1 MGTGRPVVS
10 STAILQ
16 GALVD
21 PKTGMLTPAGLKW
34 VQGIQQAVNAGL
46 DQNGN
51 FVGSIDDQVIVIERG
66 VTIGQLL
73 ENIDDEGVLLGPG
86 IDFERN
92 YLNKNTDNITDGTGH
107 PLAGGK
113 AAYLAFLASEPV
125 LGDMLVFNGAEFVPV
140 PSPAA
145 LAKQV
150 HEWLDSYNPVTGE
163 FTQSQPAFTDIAGQ
177 ATPAQVPLLSAL
189 NGGVTGLQLPLPT
202 TSLIGGVEAVN
213 AIAHE
218 WIASIDTSGVPHLTQ
233 PAAADLSNGTTGSGG
248 GVVLAT
254 SPTIAS
260 PSLSSPGISNGLIG
274 TGASTIV
281 AALAT
286 ATVLA
291 GSGAISGILTLRDN
305 TLGGSAVFLIDPN
318 AGAQLIGASQITGLT
333 ASADIVWNGTNWT
346 VTLTA
351 GAVPRTLT
359 WIILGN

>member
-16 GALVD
+16 GPLVD
-21 PKTGMLTPAGLKW
+21 PKTGLLTQAGLKW

-92 YLNKNTDNITDGTGH
+92 YLNKNTDNIADATGH

-113 AAYLAFLASEPV
+113 AAYLAFIASEPV

-140 PSPAA
+140 PAPVA

-150 HEWLDSYNPVTGE
+150 HEWLDSFNPATGD

-189 NGGVTGLQLPLPT
+189 NGSVTGLQLPLPT

-248 GVVLAT
+248 VVLAT
-254 SPTIAS
+254 GPTI
-260 PSLSSPGISNGLIG
+260 SSPAISNGIL
-274 TGASTIV
+274 TSGASTVV

-291 GSGAISGILTLRDN
+291 GSGAISGLLSFRDN
-305 TLGGSAVFLIDPN
+305 TLGGSALFLIDPN
-318 AGAQLIGASQITGLT
+318 NGAALVVSQITGLT
-333 ASADIVWNGTNWT
+333 AAGDVTWNGVNWT

-359 WIILGN
+359 WVILGN